1 MRKVGRVRPRRTPNR
16 RGGFLGNAS
25 GRAASDRNRTAKISS
40 GPRAGETNRFWRRT
54 AFNDAEKG
62 RQYPRGKALS
72 LRERRPLM
80 YPDYSMDIVVFQDD
94 LPSISV
100 SRLRALG
107 VITAE
112 MTRAT
117 IGLGGVEV
125 EVDLSLQK
133 FPNGGSWSLFR
144 CPCCG
149 RKARTLRLLDG
160 CVLCRHCCVRR
171 GAGYWCRRVSLRRHA
186 ERRIPKLRAM
196 LETPTSLR
204 LKPVLW
210 GKLERRSRLE
220 AALARCEYI
229 VSKSRRFRDV
239 HTEEIEIEPIARPKT
254 TSSR

>member
-1 MRKVGRVRPRRTPNR
+1 METVG
-16 RGGFLGNAS
+16 
-25 GRAASDRNRTAKISS
+25 SS
-40 GPRAGETNRFWRRT
+40 G
-54 AFNDAEKG
+54 
-62 RQYPRGKALS
+62 
-72 LRERRPLM
+72 
-80 YPDYSMDIVVFQDD
+80 DD

-144 CPCCG
+144 CPRCG

-160 CVLCRHCCVRR
+160 RVLCRHCCIRH

-186 ERRIPKLRAM
+186 ERRIPKLKAM

-220 AALARCEYI
+220 AALARCEFI
-229 VSKSRRFRDV
+229 VSQSQSHGRYRSV
-239 HTEEIEIEPIARPKT
+239 VEETRAMEIPPEPIAEPKIKIP
-254 TSSR
+254 RKA